1 MKTSSPAWSVG
12 FAAPLVIPL
21 VLSRPGRDLLV
32 IVHLLHPTS
41 GRILRGTCSSVALLL
56 SIFRRVERCQ
66 LICRCRPRCS
76 DAAAILL
83 LWQGLVKLLM
93 PGRVVGF
100 RSDIHRVHAGRRCDT
115 SSLCFVVVSA
125 VCVKFWCPC
134 LSFPLFLD
142 SCFDLCRLLCCHGYC
157 PLPVRC
163 CFFPS
168 AVFVLQVLPGMN
180 LLRSG
185 VDCDR
190 SAAQWI

>member
-1 MKTSSPAWSVG
+1 
-12 FAAPLVIPL
+12 
-21 VLSRPGRDLLV
+21 
-32 IVHLLHPTS
+32 
-41 GRILRGTCSSVALLL
+41 
-56 SIFRRVERCQ
+56 
-66 LICRCRPRCS
+66 
-76 DAAAILL
+76 
-83 LWQGLVKLLM
+83 VKLLM

-142 SCFDLCRLLCCHGYC
+142 SCFYLCRLLCCHGYC
-157 PLPVRC
+157 PLPVCC
-163 CFFPS
+163 CFFPP
-168 AVFVLQVLPGMN
+168 ALFVFQVLPGMN

-185 VDCDR
+185 VDCDG